1 MAIAMPDHRAASS
14 KVAPSHANVFHNA
27 RKFGAARRAVDIFA
41 IIGQNITM
49 TPYFF
54 GYGSLVNR
62 NTHSY
67 PDGRPAQL
75 QGWRRVWVRT
85 AQRDMVFLSVEPHP
99 TTTIDGLVAA
109 VPGADW
115 NALDARETGY
125 DRISSGGAVLHDIL
139 PSPDMAHYS
148 IAPKNQRRS
157 GDNAVLLS
165 YLDVVVQGFLR
176 EYGTDGVTRFF
187 DTTRGWDAPVL
198 NDRKSPRY
206 PRHQTLTRQEIA
218 LVDDNLDRLSAQVK

>member
-1 MAIAMPDHRAASS
+1 
-14 KVAPSHANVFHNA
+14 
-27 RKFGAARRAVDIFA
+27 
-41 IIGQNITM
+41 M

-62 NTHSY
+62 NTHTY
-67 PDGRPAQL
+67 PDARLAQL

-85 AQRDMVFLSVEPHP
+85 ALRDMVFLSVEPDP
-99 TTTIDGLVAA
+99 GTTIDGLVAA

-115 NALDARETGY
+115 DALDTRETGY

-148 IAPKNQRRS
+148 IAPKNQQQG
-157 GDNAVLLS
+157 GDNAILLS

-198 NDRKSPRY
+198 NDRAAPLY
-206 PRHQTLTRQEIA
+206 PRHQPLTAPEKA
-218 LVDDNLDRLSAQVK
+218 LVDDNLDRLAAQVK